1 MNIGDTRST
10 SQGIPDPNSIR
21 DELALNLFTSQFAR
35 LPRNGN
41 GARFLFSSTSF
52 LLALLAKRDLLS
64 LEVPAGTESSE
75 LRSLGDAAEEER
87 LFL

>member
-1 MNIGDTRST
+1 MD
-10 SQGIPDPNSIR
+10 
-21 DELALNLFTSQFAR
+21 
-35 LPRNGN
+35 
-41 GARFLFSSTSF
+41 ARFLFSSTSF